1 MRFLKV
7 VGFYGTLLSM
17 LLLFAECRKNDYDLS
32 NGVNMEITVGGDSLT
47 IPLGSIKPVVL
58 SSIIDEESVEIL
70 EKSENG
76 EYAIRL
82 NDSLQ
87 MTITGIRP
95 VSFAIDPFII
105 DPVEQQIDPVVFDE
119 IVLEPVTST
128 SEEVEIPRQ
137 DLSDFP
143 MPVIDE
149 QVTKEIVV
157 GADIAA
163 PRFGD
168 VEIPFDNLVFEQI
181 EERVPIEIDY
191 DFSKYIELK
200 SVERLKFA
208 DAKVTV
214 TFSKTALN
222 EISTELIDSIAE
234 LTVIFPTEC
243 VLSNPGP
250 DVIIDGNVLRIKNV
264 KLGKNVDVYTT
275 SFVLGEIDF
284 SAIDQSSQR
293 ISFVDDV
300 VYTFNY
306 AAKGKVDAGKLS
318 SASDLNLE
326 LSLRAEPELDDALIM
341 LNDIDIEGRQGEESF
356 SEEVDGLPDQV
367 DLLKT
372 VEFAQGAELVLKV
385 TDPGI
390 QPLQFKAGQCV
401 VELPSMFAFEQTTP
415 YLVGNTLT
423 IPVDGLFGEHRLAIR
438 SMDVNQPVTDGKI
451 TVDGKLSYDL
461 SGIQVASTT
470 MWHTALQ
477 AIHPQ
482 AVTVTAEVQGLV
494 IENAEFTTKRI
505 RFDLMDEQMDIDI
518 DEFVAEEAEKLYAVG
533 LQTPAGINMQ
543 IEVEGLPE
551 EVDSIYFDNAYIQF
565 PKEFVFAAGE
575 VDADNRMSLGNGFRI
590 AEPYLKS
597 VHLQGFD
604 FGAEGCSLED
614 GTFKYAGKLNLSG
627 KAYINSTTL
636 NTDDLGTIWVK
647 PTVTVDEIQIAEI
660 EGKVNAV
667 IEPVDENIVLDLPD
681 ILKNENNNLDIVNPV
696 VTFEVGNTLAI
707 PVEVG
712 LTLTPK
718 LNGTVLADGVVSAD
732 MSIAPAEVQGEPNWS
747 RFWLA
752 KTDAGVSDGY
762 IPVKLPNLANLLRTI
777 PDEIAVKATPVVT
790 GDRHK
795 ILLGEEDSRIDLNYE
810 VNIPLSFG
818 KDFHLEYQDTIA
830 GLGESLGEI
839 LTYVKKLDVVAV
851 VQNDIPLDLTLMLSP
866 MDDNGRPLAGVD
878 FSSEATIHSCNLDG
892 SARESTLTLQLAE
905 KEEGALDYLDALQLK
920 VSASKNA
927 TVAGMPLKD
936 TQGFSLSLKVRVPG
950 GLTMDLSKQKEGE

>member
-95 VSFAIDPFII
+95 VSFAIDPFVI

-119 IVLEPVTST
+119 IVLEPVIST
-128 SEEVEIPRQ
+128 SDVVDIPEIDMSAVVLPEIDDVVRHDVLADIPKGRGLSEVEFDGIEFVEENREVFFHF
-137 DLSDFP
+137 DF
-143 MPVIDE
+143 DFTE
-149 QVTKEIVV
+149 QE
-157 GADIAA
+157 
-163 PRFGD
+163 
-168 VEIPFDNLVFEQI
+168 
-181 EERVPIEIDY
+181 
-191 DFSKYIELK
+191 ELK
-200 SVERLKFA
+200 SVKQLDFVNS
-208 DAKVTV
+208 KVVLSFSKSLLNSLTTELVDSISYFRV
-214 TFSKTALN
+214 TFPEECKLSDPGEGAVIVGDNDN
-222 EISTELIDSIAE
+222 ELFVKKI
-234 LTVIFPTEC
+234 
-243 VLSNPGP
+243 
-250 DVIIDGNVLRIKNV
+250 
-264 KLGKNVDVYTT
+264 KLGKDVDSYTT
-275 SFVLGEIDF
+275 AFRLSRMDLSGL
-284 SAIDQSSQR
+284 DQSDKHVR
-293 ISFVDDV
+293 FEDKV
-300 VYTFNY
+300 VYTFRY
-306 AAKGKVDAGKLS
+306 GAKGKLS
-318 SASDLNLE
+318 ADQLPDLDKLE
-326 LSLRAEPELDDALIM
+326 LELKLHAAPELGDALIE
-341 LNDIDIEGRQGEESF
+341 LNDVDIENREGVEPFNEEL
-356 SEEVDGLPDQV
+356 DGMPDQV
-367 DLLKT
+367 DVLKT
-372 VEFAQGAELVLKV
+372 LDFADGAELVLKV
-385 TDPGI
+385 TDPNI
-390 QPLQFKAGQCV
+390 SPLTIHEDGQCV
-401 VELPSMFAFEQTTP
+401 VDLPGLFNYGANPHLQGTR
-415 YLVGNTLT
+415 LT
-423 IPVDGLFGEHRLAIR
+423 IPVGELFAEHHLPLK
-438 SMDVNQPVTDGKI
+438 SMTLNKPV
-451 TVDGKLSYDL
+451 VEGKLQIEDQVTYEL
-461 SGIQVASTT
+461 SGLRLVGQDVSLST
-470 MWHTALQ
+470 LQ
-477 AIHPQ
+477 NLKSKPVEIS
-482 AVTVTAEVQGLV
+482 VEVKNLMV
-494 IENAEFTTKRI
+494 ENAEFTTKRI

-543 IEVEGLPE
+543 IEVDGLPE

-575 VDADNRMSLGNGFRI
+575 VDADNRMSLGKGFRV

-604 FGAEGCSLED
+604 FGAEGCSLE
-614 GTFKYAGKLNLSG
+614 GGSFKYAGKLNLSG